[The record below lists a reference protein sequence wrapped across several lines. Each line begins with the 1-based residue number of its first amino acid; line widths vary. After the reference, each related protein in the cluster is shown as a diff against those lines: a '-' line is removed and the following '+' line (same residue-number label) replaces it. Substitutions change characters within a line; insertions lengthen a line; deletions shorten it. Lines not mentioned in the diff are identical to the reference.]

1 MLPFNTGDCLIDV
14 TAWTSL
20 TALHTLSKTFPALMS
35 FRIVY
40 YFVNL
45 FGFAFV
51 AFPTPKCD
59 FCIVSSKK
67 YFIIIFFLTLLFYV
81 FLIHTVF
88 SVIIDPVFIVI
99 IDLPSL
105 VYFCMNNAMTDLS
118 IQIQVASLSDV
129 ILIML

>member
-1 MLPFNTGDCLIDV
+1 M
-14 TAWTSL
+14 W
-20 TALHTLSKTFPALMS
+20 
-35 FRIVY
+35 
-40 YFVNL
+40 
-45 FGFAFV
+45 
-51 AFPTPKCD
+51 

-67 YFIIIFFLTLLFYV
+67 YFIIIFFLTQLFYV
-81 FLIHTVF
+81 FLVHTVF

-118 IQIQVASLSDV
+118 MQMQVASLSDV